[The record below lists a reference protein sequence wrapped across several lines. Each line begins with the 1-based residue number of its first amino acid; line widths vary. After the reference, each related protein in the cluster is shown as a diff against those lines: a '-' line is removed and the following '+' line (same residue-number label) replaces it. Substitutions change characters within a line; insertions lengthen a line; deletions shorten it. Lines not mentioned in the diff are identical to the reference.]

1 MLYTEDKDF
10 KQRETASVFSEIAS
24 QLSRAGREFYS
35 RGWVY
40 GTSGNFSAV
49 INEDPLRL
57 AITSSGVDKSAL
69 SPCNILQIDAEGEPL
84 LGEGK
89 SSAETLL
96 HLIVVKARRARAVLH
111 THSIW
116 STVLSELCA
125 ADRGITITGFEMLK
139 GLHGVLTHEHQEW
152 IPIIENTQKWE
163 ESRSHIEDVLSQ
175 HPAAHGFLIRGHGF
189 YTWGR
194 DVAEAKRHVEIFEFL
209 FEVLGR
215 KYSIARGE
223 KFA

>member
-1 MLYTEDKDF
+1 MLYTENEDL
-10 KQRETASVFSEIAS
+10 KQRETASAFSEIAS
-24 QLSRAGREFYS
+24 HLSQVGREFYS
-35 RGWVY
+35 RGWVF

-49 INEDPLRL
+49 IGEDPLHL
-57 AITSSGVDKSAL
+57 AITSSGVDKSVL
-69 SPCNILQIDAEGEPL
+69 SPGDILQIDAEGKL
-84 LGEGK
+84 LLEGRR

-96 HLIVVKARRARAVLH
+96 HLIVVKARGAGAVLH

-125 ADRGITITGFEMLK
+125 GDGGISLTGFEMLK
-139 GLHGVLTHEHQEW
+139 GLHGIQTHEHHEW
-152 IPIIENTQKWE
+152 VPIIENTQQWD
-163 ESRSHIEDVLSQ
+163 ESRRHIEDVLRQ
-175 HPAAHGFLIRGHGF
+175 HPDAHGFLIRGHGL

-215 KYSIARGE
+215 KYSITNRE
-223 KFA
+223 KFS

>member
-1 MLYTEDKDF
+1 MSHTENEDL
-10 KQRETASVFSEIAS
+10 KQREPAPAFSEIAS

-35 RGWVY
+35 RGWVF

-49 INEDPLRL
+49 IDEDPLQL
-57 AITSSGVDKSAL
+57 AITSSGVDKSVL
-69 SPCNILQIDAEGEPL
+69 SPGNILQIDAEGKL
-84 LGEGK
+84 LSEGSK

-96 HLIVVKARRARAVLH
+96 HLIVVKARRAGAVLH

-125 ADRGITITGFEMLK
+125 GDGGISITGFEMLK
-139 GLHGVLTHEHQEW
+139 GLHGVQTHEHHEW
-152 IPIIENTQKWE
+152 VPIIENTQQWD
-163 ESRSHIEDVLSQ
+163 ESRRHIEDVLRR
-175 HPAAHGFLIRGHGF
+175 HPDAHGFLIRGHGL

-194 DVAEAKRHVEIFEFL
+194 NVAEAKRHVEIFEFL

-215 KYSIARGE
+215 RYSIANRE
-223 KFA
+223 NFA

>member
-1 MLYTEDKDF
+1 MPYTENEDL
-10 KQRETASVFSEIAS
+10 KQRETAPAFSEIAS

-35 RGWVY
+35 RGWVF

-49 INEDPLRL
+49 IDEDPLHL
-57 AITSSGVDKSAL
+57 AITSSGVDKSVL
-69 SPCNILQIDAEGEPL
+69 SPGNILQIDAEGKL
-84 LGEGK
+84 LGEGGR

-111 THSIW
+111 THSVW

-125 ADRGITITGFEMLK
+125 GDGGISITGFEMLK
-139 GLHGVLTHEHQEW
+139 GLDGVQTHEHREW
-152 IPIIENTQKWE
+152 VPIIENTQQWD
-163 ESRSHIEDVLSQ
+163 ESRRHIEDVLRR
-175 HPAAHGFLIRGHGF
+175 HPDAHGFLIRGHGL

-215 KYSIARGE
+215 KYSIANRE

>member
-1 MLYTEDKDF
+1 MPYTENEDLKR
-10 KQRETASVFSEIAS
+10 RETASAFSEVAS
-24 QLSRAGREFYS
+24 QLSQVGREFYS
-35 RGWVY
+35 RGWVF

-49 INEDPLRL
+49 IDEDPLRL
-57 AITSSGVDKSAL
+57 AITSSGVDKSVL
-69 SPCNILQIDAEGEPL
+69 SPGNILQIDAEGKL
-84 LGEGK
+84 LLEGRR

-96 HLIVVKARRARAVLH
+96 HLIVVKARRTGAVLH

-125 ADRGITITGFEMLK
+125 GDGGISITGFEMLK
-139 GLHGVLTHEHQEW
+139 GLHGVQTHEHQEW
-152 IPIIENTQKWE
+152 VPIIENTQQWD
-163 ESRSHIEDVLSQ
+163 ESRRHIEGVLSQ
-175 HPAAHGFLIRGHGF
+175 HPDAHGFLIRGHGL

-215 KYSIARGE
+215 KYSIANRE
-223 KFA
+223 EFA

>member
-1 MLYTEDKDF
+1 MSHTENEDL
-10 KQRETASVFSEIAS
+10 KQRETASAFSEIAS
-24 QLSRAGREFYS
+24 QLSRAGREFYN
-35 RGWVY
+35 RGWVF

-49 INEDPLRL
+49 IDEDPLHL
-57 AITSSGVDKSAL
+57 AITSSGIDKSTL
-69 SPCNILQIDAEGEPL
+69 SPGNILQIDAEGETL
-84 LGEGK
+84 VEGGR

-96 HLIVVKARRARAVLH
+96 HLIVVKARRAGAVLH

-125 ADRGITITGFEMLK
+125 GDGGISITGFEMLK
-139 GLHGVLTHEHQEW
+139 GLDGVRTHEHREW
-152 IPIIENTQKWE
+152 VPIIENTQQWD
-163 ESRSHIEDVLSQ
+163 ESLRHIEDVLRQ
-175 HPAAHGFLIRGHGF
+175 HPDTHGFMIRGHGL

-194 DVAEAKRHVEIFEFL
+194 NVAEAKRHVEIFEFL

-215 KYSIARGE
+215 KYSITNRE